1 MRTPK
6 FKVGDRVRVA
16 VSGKSSPK
24 GRRGTVKSESDA
36 PWIHFDDY
44 NMAAWD
50 CGHAD
55 CDIPAGYCDCIDED
69 SLEPITNDTMS
80 DELKVTKA
88 AVLEAASK
96 CSTAKATLQVLF
108 PDAFKKE
115 DEPFEFGDKH
125 ELTLDAHPR
134 HEKPL
139 YIGHGYAPSS
149 AILKCLILNRG
160 WEMRQQKHDGRTILT
175 FHRKP

>member
-24 GRRGTVKSESDA
+24 GRRGTVKNESVA

-50 CGHAD
+50 CGQAD

-108 PDAFKKE
+108 PDAFKK
-115 DEPFEFGDKH
+115 DDGPFGFKEGDKLSGYLQNSV
-125 ELTLDAHPR
+125 EPI
-134 HEKPL
+134 
-139 YIGHGYAPSS
+139 YIGYGDCPTSLSY
-149 AILKCLILNRG
+149 KCLVVQKG
-160 WEMRQQKHDGRTILT
+160 WEMRQQEHHGRTILT